1 MPPVSR
7 VGNHTWKFSKSGEA
21 KESIGMDALQNSRG
35 QFQFRSLSPAPDF
48 CSKASLGERSLS
60 FLAAPSGILIE
71 DSANE
76 IAAKADQCVDKNNR
90 TDSKRLQAK
99 NERVRSK

>member
-1 MPPVSR
+1 
-7 VGNHTWKFSKSGEA
+7 
-21 KESIGMDALQNSRG
+21 MDALQNSRG
-35 QFQFRSLSPAPDF
+35 QFQFRSLSLAPDF

-60 FLAAPSGILIE
+60 FLAAPSGIPIE

-90 TDSKRLQAK
+90 TDSKRFQVK
-99 NERVRSK
+99 NERLGTK